1 MALAISPVAENW
13 LQKKIMP
20 RFEMHIMIAEKSED
34 KVETVEYEL
43 VCFVNDNS
51 NLNEVESSA
60 NDVIR
65 EHLEDADNV
74 VLFGT
79 AVIEIKGKEVLN
91 IAFQNKDADQ
101 DEVNSIMDLCT
112 IGREIIH

>member
-1 MALAISPVAENW
+1 MGENW

-34 KVETVEYEL
+34 KVE
-43 VCFVNDNS
+43 
-51 NLNEVESSA
+51 
-60 NDVIR
+60 
-65 EHLEDADNV
+65 DNV

-79 AVIEIKGKEVLN
+79 AVVEIKGKEVLN
-91 IAFQNKDADQ
+91 IAFQNKEADQ